1 VPAVDSAS
9 VRTSLRF
16 AHPLTTSRIDQCT
29 LLSSFFGTTAV
40 DGKSPTKKTAAEE
53 TMIDRRTFT
62 TLLVGGIAAPGAS
75 LAQNAKA
82 KHVFYA
88 SVGPELT
95 AYSVD
100 VDNAALVKGA
110 TVSTPV
116 NIQYAWPHPSK
127 QYLYVVSSNGGPG
140 SSGGPGDTHVANAF
154 KIEPATGAL
163 TPHGATL
170 TLPSRPIHTSVD
182 MAGEYLLTAYND
194 PSGLTVH
201 RINKD
206 GTLGERVTQ
215 PATLDTGKFAHQ
227 IRATPD
233 NQHVIMVTRGNNA
246 PTDKVVNPG
255 SIKIFGFKDG
265 VLTNVAAIQP
275 GDGMQFGPR
284 HLDFHPTQPWV
295 YVSVE
300 SQNKLYVYK
309 LDPATGL
316 SREPLFIKE
325 TLSDPATK
333 MEQLAGPIH
342 VHPSGRFV
350 YLTNRAFALADVEGK
365 KVFAGGEN
373 SVAAFAIDQTT
384 GEPTRIQNVDGHAN
398 YLRTFG
404 IDPGGRILVTASV
417 WPMPVRE
424 GSEIKTVPAA
434 IGMFRIGGDGKLEF
448 VRNYDIDATASK
460 QQFWAGMVTLS

>member
-1 VPAVDSAS
+1 MA
-9 VRTSLRF
+9 RT
-16 AHPLTTSRIDQCT
+16 
-29 LLSSFFGTTAV
+29 V
-40 DGKSPTKKTAAEE
+40 DGKFTNQKKAEE
-53 TMIDRRTFT
+53 IMIDRRTFS
-62 TLLVGGIAAPGAS
+62 TLLAGGIAAPKAS
-75 LAQNAKA
+75 FAQSTKA
-82 KHVFYA
+82 KNVFYA
-88 SVGPELT
+88 SAGPELT
-95 AYSVD
+95 LYNVD
-100 VDNAALVKGA
+100 VENAALVKRE
-110 TVSTPV
+110 TVSTPT

-140 SSGGPGDTHVANAF
+140 SSGGAGDTHVANAF

-163 TPHGATL
+163 TPHGVPL

-182 MAGEYLLTAYND
+182 IAGEYLLTAYND

-206 GTLGERVTQ
+206 GTLGERITQ
-215 PATLDTGKFAHQ
+215 PGPLDTGKFAHQ

-233 NQHVIMVTRGNNA
+233 NQQVIMVTRGNNA
-246 PTDKVVNPG
+246 PTDKPANPG
-255 SIKIFGFKDG
+255 SIKIFSFKNG
-265 VLTNVAAIQP
+265 VLANLAAIQP
-275 GDGMQFGPR
+275 GDGVHFGPR

-309 LDPATGL
+309 RDPATGL

-333 MEQLAGPIH
+333 MEQLAGPVH
-342 VHPSGRFV
+342 VHPNGRFV
-350 YLTNRAFALADVEGK
+350 YLTNRAFSFTDFEGK

-373 SVAAFAIDQTT
+373 SVAVFAIDQTT
-384 GEPTRIQNVDGHAN
+384 GEPTLIQNADGHAN

-404 IDPGGRILVTASV
+404 IDPEGRILVTASV

-424 GSEIKTVPAA
+424 GTDIKTVPAA
-434 IGMFRIGGDGKLEF
+434 ISMFRIGSDGKLEF
-448 VRNYDIDATASK
+448 VRKYDIDATAQK
-460 QQFWAGMVTLS
+460 QQFWAGMITLS